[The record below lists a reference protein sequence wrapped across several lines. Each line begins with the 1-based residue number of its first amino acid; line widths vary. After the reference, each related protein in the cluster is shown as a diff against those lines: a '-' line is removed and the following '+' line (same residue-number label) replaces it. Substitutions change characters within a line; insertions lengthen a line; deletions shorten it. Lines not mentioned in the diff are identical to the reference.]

1 MIGSVDME
9 SKLDVMATH
18 VCAATDDLYQL
29 VDFLNRNL
37 KDRDIVFGLSR
48 MQDESGKML
57 ITLYRT

>member
-1 MIGSVDME
+1 ME